1 MITRAAELPRRT
13 VAVAYSGGRDS
24 TALLRATAKV
34 AAALGLDVVALH
46 VHHGLMPQADAWCE
60 AAERRCARWRR
71 AGLPVSFAT
80 TRLAGRPA
88 RGESVE
94 AWARHERRAALARMA
109 HEQGASLVLLAHH
122 RRDQAETVLLQ
133 ALRGGGAAGLA
144 AMPRVM
150 ESDGLVWC
158 RPWLD
163 SSREAIEAYLRRH
176 RLRGVD
182 DPSNADPRFARSRL
196 RQAVWPALVAAFPD
210 AEQALCAVAGHA
222 AQAARL
228 QSAIADIDLEALR
241 DGVHLRIAPWR
252 RLDAARRVN
261 VLRAWVRER
270 LGRAVPRSLIE
281 RLADELPR
289 AQSARWPVDA
299 GCQLALHR
307 GRLTVVPVEPG
318 LARQPAE
325 QTMNL
330 SRPGAHPVPAW
341 AGAFIVERVA
351 RAGLTPVALRQV
363 QLRPRGGGEQFQ
375 AHETGVPRSLK
386 KQYQSAGLASWQRG
400 GPLLW
405 QGDQLLFVPGLGI
418 DARHRTRG
426 AGLAVHWRPEHEGM
440 LRRNS

>member
-1 MITRAAELPRRT
+1 M

-24 TALLRATAKV
+24 TALLHATATT

-46 VHHGLMPQADAWCE
+46 VHHGLMPQADAWCD

-71 AGLPVSFAT
+71 AGLPVSFVA

-163 SSREAIEAYLRRH
+163 RSREAIEAYLRRH

-210 AEQALCAVAGHA
+210 AEQALCAVAAQA
-222 AQAARL
+222 AQAAWL

-241 DGVHLRIAPWR
+241 DGVHLRMLPWR
-252 RLDAARRVN
+252 RLDDARRVN
-261 VLRAWVRER
+261 VLRAWLRER
-270 LGRAVPRSLIE
+270 LGRTVPRSLLE

-289 AQSARWPVDA
+289 AKSARWPVDA
-299 GCQLALHR
+299 GWQLALHR
-307 GRLTVVPVEPG
+307 GRLAVVPVEPD
-318 LARQPAE
+318 LSRQPAE
-325 QTMNL
+325 QVMDL
-330 SRPGAHPVPAW
+330 SRPGTHPVPAW
-341 AGAFIVERVA
+341 AGDFIVARVA
-351 RAGLTPVALRQV
+351 HAGLTPAALRQV
-363 QLRPRGGGEQFQ
+363 HLRARGGGEQFQ

-386 KQYQSAGLASWQRG
+386 KQYQAAGLASWERG

-405 QGDQLLFVPGLGI
+405 QGDQLLFVPGLGV

-426 AGLAVHWRPEHEGM
+426 AGLAVQWRPEHTGM